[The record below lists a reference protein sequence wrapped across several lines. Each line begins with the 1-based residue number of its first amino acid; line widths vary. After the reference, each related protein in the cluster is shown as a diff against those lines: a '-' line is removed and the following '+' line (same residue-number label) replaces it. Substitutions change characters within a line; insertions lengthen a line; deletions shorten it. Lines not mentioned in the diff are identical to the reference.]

1 MAMSLGACPA
11 GNGEPF
17 ACVNPPLPS
26 PSRIV
31 TLLLCSLATAI
42 SGLPSLLR
50 SAISTLPGAVPT
62 GKCELLV
69 AIREVTPEDGM
80 PQLTA
85 NAADSITA
93 KINLLV
99 MTSKNLALGEA

>member
-1 MAMSLGACPA
+1 M
-11 GNGEPF
+11 
-17 ACVNPPLPS
+17 
-26 PSRIV
+26 
-31 TLLLCSLATAI
+31 
-42 SGLPSLLR
+42 SGLPSPFR

-69 AIREVTPEDGM
+69 AVREVTPEDGM

-93 KINLLV
+93 KINVLV
-99 MTSKNLALGEA
+99 IASRNLTIGEAI